1 MAISGLI
8 LLWRAVGMTRLS
20 RTILALGLLLGLA
33 GSASAQSG
41 CGGQFGGGSVCANK
55 TGATGL
61 PGPTAS
67 PILGIPGT
75 STGQLG
81 FAGAGGGTATV
92 KAQPAAG
99 TPSLLLPTT
108 SGTFPSTAAAPL
120 VLDPVTGALTCPTCG
135 STGRTLLSADTTFW
149 RRSDGSNTLCNG
161 TANASAASAPNCAYV
176 DWNPLYIKVA
186 TVYDGGGHTVTLKSG
201 TQDTVTSGL
210 AMNIAIFGTGSST
223 FGGAGLFIDLNGSNI
238 AEATTKGIVNNVVS
252 QGGITIQNSAG
263 LGVGGNISSAGFA
276 CVQASFSAMGIGSG
290 ISTGPCFDAAYEAIQ
305 GGEIA
310 FSAPVNSIGG
320 GGNSFIL
327 AATGGLIGLN
337 GQTINILA
345 NQTYTTGFASADSG
359 RILANSATFPLGG
372 HTVTGPRYSVV
383 NGGSIYTAGGGG
395 TFFPGTS
402 ILVSTSGGLYDAQIG
417 INTLAGIGTI
427 IAPNPLIFQTNGGTN
442 AGIITSAQRWGF
454 GSTTGALVPT
464 NTRVVISENVS
475 VVDAATPGL
484 SPLLHLVGADS
495 ALGSIVLDGFGQ
507 QVGFGFRKASGTA
520 ASKTAVTTAPI
531 GSFFGI
537 GWDTSVYAYGPE
549 IDLLATQTWTASA
562 HGSGLAFYSVV
573 NGTTTQINSMT
584 LQNSGG
590 LSIGTSTDPGI
601 GSLQLNAQQ
610 FMPNITTT
618 SAAQTGT
625 VCWTTGTGKFTV
637 DTTVGCLT
645 SLLAAKD
652 VTERLAPAK
661 ALDIVARLEPFAFR
675 YKNGWGDSGH
685 YEQFGLG
692 AEEVA
697 LVDERLVGRDPDGA
711 LQGVRYQELGAV
723 LVGAIKELRAEI
735 RQMKGLQ

>member
-8 LLWRAVGMTRLS
+8 LLRRAVGMTRLS
-20 RTILALGLLLGLA
+20 RTILALGILLGLA

-92 KAQPAAG
+92 KAQSSAG
-99 TPSLLLPTT
+99 TPALLLPTI
-108 SGTFPSTAAAPL
+108 SGTFPSTATAPL
-120 VLDPVTGALTCPTCG
+120 ILDPVTGTLTCPTCG
-135 STGRTLLSADTTFW
+135 SAGRTLLSADTNFW

-161 TANASAASAPNCAYV
+161 TANAAAASAPNCAYV
-176 DWNPLYIKVA
+176 NWNNLYTGVVA
-186 TVYDGGGHTVTLKSG
+186 AYDFNGHGATLKSG
-201 TQDTVTSGL
+201 TSDTLSGANVGL
-210 AMNIAIFGTGSST
+210 TINNAWVG
-223 FGGAGLFIDLNGSNI
+223 GGALIVDLNGSSI
-238 AEATTKGIVNNVVS
+238 SETATKAIINNVVQS
-252 QGGITIQNSAG
+252 GGITITNSAG
-263 LGVGGNISSAGFA
+263 AGVGGIISSSGFA
-276 CVQASFSAMGIGSG
+276 CVQSSASGGIGIGSG
-290 ISTGPCFDAAYEAIQ
+290 IEFGNCFDAAMEATQ
-305 GGEIA
+305 GGLVA
-310 FSAPVNSIGG
+310 LSAPIRISGTTAANSLALASLGGQIGFNG
-320 GGNSFIL
+320 VAINFI
-327 AATGGLIGLN
+327 TN
-337 GQTINILA
+337 K
-345 NQTYTTGFASADSG
+345 TYTQGTIVAQYNGTVLS
-359 RILANSATFPLGG
+359 NSAVWNLGG
-372 HTVTGPRYSVV
+372 FTVTGPKSYSDTGGVIWTNGTTIPGSTPNQLANSGAFDSIFGV
-383 NGGSIYTAGGGG
+383 N
-395 TFFPGTS
+395 
-402 ILVSTSGGLYDAQIG
+402 QIV
-417 INTLAGIGTI
+417 GIGTI
-427 IAPNPLIFQTNGGTN
+427 TAPFPLIFQTNGGTN

-454 GSTTGALVPT
+454 GNTTGALVPT
-464 NTRVVISENVS
+464 NTRVVISENVTA
-475 VVDAATPGL
+475 VDAATSGL